1 MPDNPLQ
8 KTDLSLSAPAFLR
21 TESAAR
27 CRAPLAER
35 KRPRNRLRFRRGG
48 PAMDRRRDRSRR
60 PDVRSEARGAG
71 SCGGG
76 GPEPYTRLRARRP
89 SFPARR
95 RREGAIRTPPRRGK
109 TSFLLRPLTE
119 SSDLAPALP
128 AVRREEQRA
137 LRPEVPC
144 AFGRPHRTRNRMKN
158 APPSEQFS
166 ASRKQIANLRSDS
179 RSGNTR
185 RRARAAAR
193 FSPLAPLPRHRFR
206 PILPRYPFSDT
217 PKLRAASVS
226 SAILRAPRRH
236 IACGPNR
243 RPCRKRRLT
252 VKNRPDKTART
263 PQASSAGRGAIRKEG
278 VSGTIPRG
286 TPLFSYPYSCSVR
299 TG

>member
-60 PDVRSEARGAG
+60 PDVRSEAGGAG
-71 SCGGG
+71 SSGGG

-144 AFGRPHRTRNRMKN
+144 GFGRP
-158 APPSEQFS
+158 PP
-166 ASRKQIANLRSDS
+166 
-179 RSGNTR
+179 
-185 RRARAAAR
+185 
-193 FSPLAPLPRHRFR
+193 PPHP
-206 PILPRYPFSDT
+206 
-217 PKLRAASVS
+217 PKKPPPA
-226 SAILRAPRRH
+226 H
-236 IACGPNR
+236 HC
-243 RPCRKRRLT
+243 
-252 VKNRPDKTART
+252 
-263 PQASSAGRGAIRKEG
+263 
-278 VSGTIPRG
+278 
-286 TPLFSYPYSCSVR
+286 
-299 TG
+299 

>member
-60 PDVRSEARGAG
+60 PDVRSEAGGAG
-71 SCGGG
+71 SSGGG

-144 AFGRPHRTRNRMKN
+144 SFGRPHRNRNRMKT
-158 APPSEQFS
+158 APPSEQLS
-166 ASRKQIANLRSDS
+166 ASREFTGRQPQREYAPPGPCGCAIFA
-179 RSGNTR
+179 
-185 RRARAAAR
+185 ARPLAAAPV
-193 FSPLAPLPRHRFR
+193 SSDPTPLPLFGH
-206 PILPRYPFSDT
+206 T
-217 PKLRAASVS
+217 ET
-226 SAILRAPRRH
+226 PRRLGLVGTSSGH
-236 IACGPNR
+236 RADTSRAVRIA
-243 RPCRKRRLT
+243 
-252 VKNRPDKTART
+252 AH
-263 PQASSAGRGAIRKEG
+263 AERGG
-278 VSGTIPRG
+278 
-286 TPLFSYPYSCSVR
+286 
-299 TG
+299 

>member
-1 MPDNPLQ
+1 MPDTPLQ

-60 PDVRSEARGAG
+60 PDVRSEAGGAG
-71 SCGGG
+71 SSGGG

-166 ASRKQIANLRSDS
+166 ASRKQIANLRGDS

-193 FSPLAPLPRHRFR
+193 FSPLAPLPRHRFSSD
-206 PILPRYPFSDT
+206 PTPLPLFGHSET
-217 PKLRAASVS
+217 
-226 SAILRAPRRH
+226 PRRLGLVGTSSGH
-236 IACGPNR
+236 RADTSRAVRIA
-243 RPCRKRRLT
+243 
-252 VKNRPDKTART
+252 AH
-263 PQASSAGRGAIRKEG
+263 AERGG
-278 VSGTIPRG
+278 
-286 TPLFSYPYSCSVR
+286 
-299 TG
+299 